1 MASYNQQQRGQ
12 EYSLNNGHGGG
23 GEYNNDAAAANQQGQ
38 QQQEFVSPSL
48 CIPRTHANIRKQR
61 IFAVIRSLGLGWIG
75 RIDVVEKMDESGT
88 PFIRVFIHFTKW
100 FQNAQTRHFL
110 EHLETRKSAN
120 IVYDEPWFWKVT
132 KSFVPAPAA
141 PSQKQLQ
148 QLQQP
153 SRFPRP
159 RIDFDGA
166 SSRVQQEGQE
176 QEQQQQVAAT
186 VSSKTP
192 SSNASGTNAVS
203 GKGKQ
208 VAKRMGYESGKGL
221 GKKADGRLVPVQIK
235 KNVGRNGVG
244 LGSAV
249 VDVADAV
256 AVVDVADAIAL
267 AVATD
272 TVVDTTSSDYWT
284 THAHEGYTQA
294 QLLTFAKCAFPKALE
309 QISVA
314 AAVEPRLSVSVSPP
328 KLERRLFHNDCCDD
342 DGVASVGSFRLG
354 ALGLPIGA
362 YKMNK
367 SNSA

>member
-1 MASYNQQQRGQ
+1 MSSYNQRG
-12 EYSLNNGHGGG
+12 LNNEES
-23 GEYNNDAAAANQQGQ
+23 EYAAANQQEK
-38 QQQEFVSPSL
+38 QEQELFVSPSL
-48 CIPRTHANIRKQR
+48 CIPRTHANIRKER

-110 EHLETRKSAN
+110 EHLETQKSAN

-132 KSFVPAPAA
+132 KSFVPAP
-141 PSQKQLQ
+141 PMPVPQ
-148 QLQQP
+148 QQQQQP
-153 SRFPRP
+153 SRFPKP
-159 RIDFDGA
+159 RIDFAGGA
-166 SSRVQQEGQE
+166 
-176 QEQQQQVAAT
+176 
-186 VSSKTP
+186 SKTP

-221 GKKADGRLVPVQIK
+221 GKKADGQLVPVQIK
-235 KNVGRNGVG
+235 KNIGRNGVG

-256 AVVDVADAIAL
+256 AVVDVAVAIAL

-272 TVVDTTSSDYWT
+272 TVVDTTTSSDYWT
-284 THAHEGYTQA
+284 THAHDGYNQA
-294 QLLTFAKCAFPKALE
+294 QLFEFAKRAFPKALE

-342 DGVASVGSFRLG
+342 DGVASVV
-354 ALGLPIGA
+354 

>member
-1 MASYNQQQRGQ
+1 MASYNQQQSGQ
-12 EYSLNNGHGGG
+12 EYGLNNSHGGDG
-23 GEYNNDAAAANQQGQ
+23 GEYNNDAAAANQQK
-38 QQQEFVSPSL
+38 QEFVTPSL
-48 CIPRTHANIRKQR
+48 CIPRTHANIRKER

-75 RIDVVEKMDESGT
+75 RIDVVEKKDEKTGT

-100 FQNAQTRHFL
+100 FQNAQTRQFL
-110 EHLETRKSAN
+110 EHLETQKSAN

-132 KSFVPAPAA
+132 KSFVPAPM
-141 PSQKQLQ
+141 PHHQ
-148 QLQQP
+148 QQQQQQQP
-153 SRFPRP
+153 SRFPKP
-159 RIDFDGA
+159 RIDFAGA
-166 SSRVQQEGQE
+166 STTRVQQAEQE
-176 QEQQQQVAAT
+176 QEQQVAAT

-235 KNVGRNGVG
+235 KNIGRNGVG

-267 AVATD
+267 AVASE

-284 THAHEGYTQA
+284 THAHDGYTQA
-294 QLLTFAKCAFPKALE
+294 QLLTFAKRALE
-309 QISVA
+309 QTA

-342 DGVASVGSFRLG
+342 DGVASV
-354 ALGLPIGA
+354 

>member
-1 MASYNQQQRGQ
+1 MSSYNQRGQRG
-12 EYSLNNGHGGG
+12 LNNGEGGK
-23 GEYNNDAAAANQQGQ
+23 YAAANQQEK
-38 QQQEFVSPSL
+38 QQEQDFVSPSL
-48 CIPRTHANIRKQR
+48 CIPRTHANIRKER

-75 RIDVVEKMDESGT
+75 RIDVVEKMDEKGT

-100 FQNAQTRHFL
+100 FQNAQTRQFL
-110 EHLETRKSAN
+110 EHLETQKSAN

-132 KSFVPAPAA
+132 KSFGPAPT
-141 PSQKQLQ
+141 LHQ
-148 QLQQP
+148 QQQEQQEQQP
-153 SRFPRP
+153 SRFPKP
-159 RIDFDGA
+159 RIDFAGA
-166 SSRVQQEGQE
+166 SSTRVQQEGQE
-176 QEQQQQVAAT
+176 QEQQGAVVA
-186 VSSKTP
+186 SKTP

-294 QLLTFAKCAFPKALE
+294 QLLSFAKSTFPKALE
-309 QISVA
+309 QVPAAA

-342 DGVASVGSFRLG
+342 DGVVASVV
-354 ALGLPIGA
+354 

>member
-12 EYSLNNGHGGG
+12 EYSLNNGNGG
-23 GEYNNDAAAANQQGQ
+23 GEYNNNTAAANQQGQ
-38 QQQEFVSPSL
+38 QQQELFVSPSL
-48 CIPRTHANIRKQR
+48 CIPRTHANIRRER
-61 IFAVIRSLGLGWIG
+61 IFAVIRSLGLGWVG
-75 RIDVVEKMDESGT
+75 RIDVVEKMDEKGT

-100 FQNAQTRHFL
+100 FQNAQTRQFL
-110 EHLETRKSAN
+110 EHLETQKSAN

-141 PSQKQLQ
+141 PSQKRLQ
-148 QLQQP
+148 QQQQP

-208 VAKRMGYESGKGL
+208 VAKCMGYESGKGL

-249 VDVADAV
+249 VAVADAV
-256 AVVDVADAIAL
+256 AVVAVADAIAL
-267 AVATD
+267 AVAD
-272 TVVDTTSSDYWT
+272 TVVDTTTSSDYWT
-284 THAHEGYTQA
+284 THAHDGYTQA
-294 QLLTFAKCAFPKALE
+294 QLFEFAKRAFPKALE
-309 QISVA
+309 QAA

-342 DGVASVGSFRLG
+342 DGVASSVGSCV
-354 ALGLPIGA
+354 

>member
-1 MASYNQQQRGQ
+1 MSSYNQRG
-12 EYSLNNGHGGG
+12 LNNEES
-23 GEYNNDAAAANQQGQ
+23 EYAAANQQEK
-38 QQQEFVSPSL
+38 QEQELFVSPSL
-48 CIPRTHANIRKQR
+48 CIPRTHANIRKER

-110 EHLETRKSAN
+110 EHLETQKSAN

-132 KSFVPAPAA
+132 KSFVPAPPMPA
-141 PSQKQLQ
+141 PQ
-148 QLQQP
+148 QQQQQQP
-153 SRFPRP
+153 SRFPKP
-159 RIDFDGA
+159 RIDFAGGA
-166 SSRVQQEGQE
+166 
-176 QEQQQQVAAT
+176 
-186 VSSKTP
+186 SKTP

-221 GKKADGRLVPVQIK
+221 GKKADGQLVPVQIK
-235 KNVGRNGVG
+235 KNIGRNGVG

-256 AVVDVADAIAL
+256 AVVDVAVAIAL

-272 TVVDTTSSDYWT
+272 TVVDTTTSSDYWT
-284 THAHEGYTQA
+284 THAHDGYNQA
-294 QLLTFAKCAFPKALE
+294 QLFEFAKRAFPKALE

-342 DGVASVGSFRLG
+342 DGVASVV
-354 ALGLPIGA
+354 

>member
-12 EYSLNNGHGGG
+12 EYSLNNGDGG
-23 GEYNNDAAAANQQGQ
+23 GEYNNNTAAANQQGQ
-38 QQQEFVSPSL
+38 QQQELFVSPSL
-48 CIPRTHANIRKQR
+48 CIPRTHANIRRER
-61 IFAVIRSLGLGWIG
+61 IFAVIRSLGLGWVG
-75 RIDVVEKMDESGT
+75 RIDVVEKMDEKGT

-100 FQNAQTRHFL
+100 FQNAQTRQFL
-110 EHLETRKSAN
+110 EHLETQKSAN

-141 PSQKQLQ
+141 PSQKRLQ
-148 QLQQP
+148 QQQQP

-192 SSNASGTNAVS
+192 SSNASGTTNAVS

-249 VDVADAV
+249 VDVADA
-256 AVVDVADAIAL
+256 DADAA
-267 AVATD
+267 A
-272 TVVDTTSSDYWT
+272 VVDTTSSDYWT

-294 QLLTFAKCAFPKALE
+294 QLLSFAKCTFPKALE

-314 AAVEPRLSVSVSPP
+314 VAVEPRLSVSVSPP

-342 DGVASVGSFRLG
+342 DGVASVVY
-354 ALGLPIGA
+354 